1 MKPGW
6 IALLVFLAIGSV
18 MLLSALVE
26 PGSVEPRGSSGSTKS
41 TQSRRRRET
50 QRETKSTHTKSTK
63 SPGIFGGADPSDP
76 RIYH

>member
-6 IALLVFLAIGSV
+6 IAVLVFLAIGSM

-26 PGSVEPRGSSGSTKS
+26 PRGSSGATKS
-41 TQSRRRRET
+41 TQSRSRREP
-50 QRETKSTHTKSTK
+50 QHETKTTHTKSTR